1 MRSLLARS
9 SRRRHNDMK
18 YRPHIYAKALDAA
31 LANPKANDAR
41 VAKRFLEVVRRNGD
55 EASLP
60 KILEEAARFA
70 RGRGGARK
78 VIIESARTLGASQE
92 TMIKKFLTPGD
103 VVVRKIDPGLIAGVR
118 ITVNDERQFDGSMR
132 AKLDALFATT
142 A

>member
-1 MRSLLARS
+1 
-9 SRRRHNDMK
+9 MK
-18 YRPHIYAKALDAA
+18 YRPHIYAKALDEL
-31 LANPKANDAR
+31 LADPKASGSQI
-41 VAKRFLEVVRRNGD
+41 AKRFLEVVRRNGD

-78 VIIESARTLGASQE
+78 VIVESARTLGTSQE
-92 TMIKKFLTPGD
+92 AMIKKFLTPGD
-103 VVVRKIDPGLIAGVR
+103 VVVHKIDPELIAGIR

-132 AKLDALFATT
+132 AKLDALFAVS